1 MERKEMRLVEWERLP
16 KRMRNESVR
25 PYYDR
30 LRVRKKDLAA
40 KRAMDVAA
48 GAVLTVILSPVM
60 LILAAAIKI
69 DSRGSVFFRQ
79 ERITQYG
86 RSYRIFKFRT
96 MVADADKKGP
106 AVTTSGDSRIT
117 RMGRL
122 LRKCRLDELPQLFN
136 VLAGDMS
143 FVGTRPE
150 VKKYVDAYTEEMWA
164 TLLLPAG
171 ITSRTSIAY
180 KDEDEV
186 MEKYLKEGGTVDE
199 VYIRHVLP
207 EKMRYNLEYLKNFS
221 IAGDIKVMIDTVFA
235 VIR

>member
-1 MERKEMRLVEWERLP
+1 MRLVEWERLP

-69 DSRGSVFFRQ
+69 DSRGPVFFRQ

-150 VKKYVDAYTEEMWA
+150 VKKYVEAYTEEMWA

>member
-1 MERKEMRLVEWERLP
+1 MRTVEWEQLP
-16 KRMRNESVR
+16 KRMRNESVK

-30 LRVRKKDLAA
+30 LCKRKWSISM
-40 KRAMDVAA
+40 KRAMDLAA
-48 GAVLTVILSPVM
+48 ASVLTVLLSPVM
-60 LILAAAIKI
+60 LALAIAIKI
-69 DSRGSVFFRQ
+69 DSRGPVFFRQ

-86 RSYRIFKFRT
+86 KIYKIYKFRT
-96 MVADADKKGP
+96 MIAGADKKGP
-106 AVTTSGDSRIT
+106 AVTTSKDSRIT
-117 RMGRL
+117 RMGQL

-186 MEKYLKEGGTVDE
+186 MEKYLKEGGSVDE
-199 VYIRHVLP
+199 VYVRHVLP
-207 EKMRYNLEYLKNFS
+207 EKMKYNLEYLKDFS